1 MHGVPLDRLLDGIDG
16 VLVDQFCPDTAPL
29 VPMPLVTGLA
39 ILDPDDDL
47 RDHHDEL
54 VLVIGVRG
62 RESMPLLRA
71 AAGSGAVAVA
81 VKGDDL
87 GARAGTVGVPLLV
100 VRPEVRWDQLA
111 LLLGERLDAAE
122 LPHHPGPG
130 NDLYAL
136 AENTAVATGGIVS
149 IEDVGNRMLAYS
161 RSDDCAIDELRRL
174 SILGWQGP
182 EPYLRMLRE
191 WGVFDRL
198 RAGEQVVHV
207 EEHPEIGVRPRLA
220 VGIRAGARYL
230 GTIWVQQ
237 RATPFA
243 PRAEE
248 ALVGAAR
255 LAAAEILRRRTGTA
269 LDRGSRQDLL
279 ADLLIGR
286 ASTDL
291 VAGRLGLD
299 PRCPALVV
307 GFGVPATPDAPAREL
322 HREQALGLVSV
333 YATAH
338 HRNALVG
345 LVADRVYAVL
355 PGDSHGVPPVQAP
368 VLSWV
373 RHAVEVLRSST
384 GVGICAG
391 IGLPAPELSGVPEA
405 RSESDR
411 VLDALL
417 RDARSGSSPADRA
430 VATIGELR
438 SEVLL
443 AETLELLSGRPELSH
458 PGVSALV
465 AHDAERGGELVTS
478 VLAHLD
484 ALGDVRAA
492 ATALNVHPNT
502 LRYRLRRARELSG
515 LDLDDPRERLAC
527 HLQLLA
533 AARRTTPESAAPVS
547 RP

>member
-1 MHGVPLDRLLDGIDG
+1 MHGVPLDRLLDGIDR
-16 VLVDQFCPDTAPL
+16 VLVDRYA
-29 VPMPLVTGLA
+29 VPGSEPLVTGVA
-39 ILDPDDDL
+39 ILDPDDDP

-62 RESMPLLRA
+62 REARAVVRA
-71 AAGSGAVAVA
+71 AIRGGAAAVG
-81 VKGDDL
+81 VKGDPRLADP
-87 GARAGTVGVPLLV
+87 GVPLLV

-122 LPHHPGPG
+122 LPGPG
-130 NDLYAL
+130 GPGGSDAGDLYLL
-136 AENTAVATGGIVS
+136 AEDLAVATGGIVA
-149 IEDVGNRMLAYS
+149 IEDVGNRVLAYS
-161 RSDDCAIDELRRL
+161 RSDDADIDELRRL

-198 RAGEQVVHV
+198 RAGEQVVAV

-230 GTIWVQQ
+230 GTIWVQR

-243 PRAEE
+243 PRAAE

-255 LAAAEILRRRTGTA
+255 LAAVEILRRRTGGTP
-269 LDRGSRQDLL
+269 DRGSRLDLV
-279 ADLLIGR
+279 ADLLTGR
-286 ASTDL
+286 TSTDL

-299 PRCPALVV
+299 PGCPALVV
-307 GFGVPATPDAPAREL
+307 GFGLPATPDAPAREL
-322 HREQALGLVSV
+322 HREQVLGLVSV

-338 HRNALVG
+338 HRQALVG
-345 LVADRVYAVL
+345 PVEDRVYAVL
-355 PGDSHGVPPVQAP
+355 PAESPGRPPAQAP

-373 RHAVEVLRSST
+373 RHAVEVLRSRA
-384 GVGICAG
+384 GGAVCAG
-391 IGLPAPELSGVPEA
+391 LGRPAPALDGLPAA
-405 RSESDR
+405 RAEVDR
-411 VLDALL
+411 VLDALS
-417 RDARSGSSPADRA
+417 RGAGDRA

-443 AETLELLSGRPELSH
+443 AETVAVLGGRPELNH
-458 PGVSALV
+458 PGVAALV
-465 AHDAERGGELVTS
+465 AHDAGRLVTT

-484 ALGDVRAA
+484 ALGDVGAA

-502 LRYRLRRARELSG
+502 VRYRLRRAREISG
-515 LDLDDPRERLAC
+515 IDLDDPRERLAC

-533 AARRTTPESAAPVS
+533 AVHRNG
-547 RP
+547 